1 MCIYPL
7 LLDLEAFT
15 SLAKI
20 AASPLNVILTFWKM
34 WIVQENLTFLMYLYK
49 D

>member
-1 MCIYPL
+1 MCIYLL

-15 SLAKI
+15 SLTKT
-20 AASPLNVILTFWKM
+20 AAPPLNVILTFWKM
-34 WIVQENLTFLMYLYK
+34 WIVQENLAFLMYLHK